1 MNLNKFVV
9 LFFLIW
15 FCCIFFISDR
25 GLYAIDFSKK
35 IEEYFVKLDK
45 ALLKNNLIKAR
56 EYCSK
61 ILLLDSNNPV
71 AKEKMLTIIERIEEQ
86 QQIDDV
92 NRKKYQ
98 KEKKVHWVKAVK
110 YFNEGDLVFAKD
122 EFKKILEID
131 PTDAQA
137 LRYLDFINKKIDK
150 VNSLKTYD
158 IFKQGLNEFNEGNYE
173 KALSYFSTAY
183 LLDSSIENIQY
194 YIDKC
199 NYKINEV
206 NRALLYGA
214 SSSRI
219 KTISNKQIKK
229 EMEEVYN
236 KGLEQIANKDYKTA
250 LETFNKLKVM
260 ANMNKVYVYE
270 EQIDNYIRLSKEE
283 ISKQLYEE
291 GEKLEIE
298 EQLQKAYTKYEL
310 AIKYNPLNKKAKSKI
325 EQLKAVFSQKI

>member
-1 MNLNKFVV
+1 MNLNRFVV
-9 LFFLIW
+9 LFLLIW
-15 FCCIFFISDR
+15 FGYMFFISDR
-25 GLYAIDFSKK
+25 GLYAVDFSKK

-45 ALLKNNLIKAR
+45 ALLKNNLVKAK

-61 ILLLDSNNPV
+61 ILLLDSNNSV
-71 AKEKMLTIIERIEEQ
+71 AKEKMLTIIERIEGQ
-86 QQIDDV
+86 QQIDDA

-98 KEKKVHWVKAVK
+98 KGKKVYWIKAIK
-110 YFNEGDLVFAKD
+110 YFNKGDFVFAKD

-131 PTDAQA
+131 PTDAKA
-137 LRYLDFINKKIDK
+137 LKYLEFINKKIDK
-150 VNSLKTYD
+150 VNSLQTYD

-173 KALSYFSTAY
+173 KALSYFNAVY
-183 LLDSSIENIQY
+183 LADPSKEDIQN

-206 NRALLYGA
+206 NRTLLYRA

-219 KTISNKQIKK
+219 KTISNKKIKE

-236 KGLEQIANKDYKTA
+236 MGLEQIADKDYKTA
-250 LETFNKLKVM
+250 LETFNKLKLM
-260 ANMNKVYVYE
+260 ANMNKVYIYD

-291 GEKLEIE
+291 GEKLEME
-298 EQLQKAYTKYEL
+298 EQLQKAYVKYEL
-310 AIKYNPLNKKAKSKI
+310 AAKYNPLNKKAKSKL
-325 EQLKAVFSQKI
+325 EKLKTVFSQKI